1 MRDSFVQVSQTAISS
16 VRHCKHIGLSLTS
29 NSEHGYT
36 ERHPIDSLGPVGH
49 LREMGESAAVGQVA
63 MATDHGGRRT
73 ARTGG
78 VGCSIG
84 EPPSGLRE
92 DTKGHG
98 QAACC
103 PRRRWRSAKEREANG
118 AELHRQIAVQNTA

>member
-16 VRHCKHIGLSLTS
+16 VRHCTHIGLSLTS
-29 NSEHGYT
+29 NSEQGYT
-36 ERHPIDSLGPVGH
+36 ERHPIDSIGLVRH
-49 LREMGESAAVGQVA
+49 LRKTGESAAVGQVE

-78 VGCSIG
+78 AGSLG

-92 DTKGHG
+92 ETKGHG
-98 QAACC
+98 QAGCC

-118 AELHRQIAVQNTA
+118 AELYHQIAVQNTA